1 MKWTLVALVCMT
13 VLNAAETPIAVSAAA
28 QKQMTELGLRAE
40 RLVLVVPK
48 IAGTAKLV
56 VALRNTSTRT
66 YDKVSV
72 TLTLLDKNG
81 NDWNS
86 QPVELQDLS
95 PGTVTE
101 GQASVHTHAHAKI
114 SNDKY
119 RLTRIEVFTK
129 EAH

>member
-1 MKWTLVALVCMT
+1 MKRTLVALVFMT
-13 VLNAAETPIAVSAAA
+13 ALNAGETPIAVSAAA
-28 QKQMTELGLRAE
+28 QKQMTELGLKAE

-48 IAGTAKLV
+48 IAGTVKLV

-101 GQASVHTHAHAKI
+101 GQASVHTHVHAKF

>member
-1 MKWTLVALVCMT
+1 MKWILVALVFMT
-13 VLNAAETPIAVSAAA
+13 ALNAAETPIAVSAAA

-40 RLVLVVPK
+40 RLVLIVPK
-48 IAGTAKLV
+48 VAGMAKLV

-86 QPVELQDLS
+86 QTVELQDLS

-101 GQASVHTHAHAKI
+101 GQASANTHAHLKI
-114 SNDKY
+114 ANDKY

-129 EAH
+129 EPH

>member
-1 MKWTLVALVCMT
+1 MKWILVALVFMT
-13 VLNAAETPIAVSAAA
+13 ALNASETPIAVSAAA

-48 IAGTAKLV
+48 VAGRAKLV
-56 VALRNTSTRT
+56 VALRNISTRA

-101 GQASVHTHAHAKI
+101 GQASVHTHVHAKF

-129 EAH
+129 DAH

>member
-1 MKWTLVALVCMT
+1 MLFMT
-13 VLNAAETPIAVSAAA
+13 ALNAAETPIAVSAAA

-48 IAGTAKLV
+48 VAGTAKLV

-101 GQASVHTHAHAKI
+101 GQASVHTHAHLKI
-114 SNDKY
+114 ANDKY

-129 EAH
+129 EPH

>member
-1 MKWTLVALVCMT
+1 MKWILVALVFMT
-13 VLNAAETPIAVSAAA
+13 ALNASETPIAVSAAA

-48 IAGTAKLV
+48 VAGAAKLV

-72 TLTLLDKNG
+72 TLTLLDNNG

-86 QPVELQDLS
+86 QTVELQDLS
-95 PGTVTE
+95 PGAVTE
-101 GQASVHTHAHAKI
+101 GQAGIHTHAHLKI
-114 SNDKY
+114 ANDKY

-129 EAH
+129 EPH